1 MVFRKGEVGNPKGR
15 PKGTRNKRN
24 ADLAEWV
31 KMLLQG
37 MQAQVM
43 SDLNELEPSERVKS
57 YINLLGYAIPK
68 QASITA
74 QAKIET
80 EYAALEKLLK
90 EAPEEAVQKIA
101 LKVMQLQEEKQQ
113 TESEQ

>member
-80 EYAALEKLLK
+80 EFAALEKLLN

-101 LKVMQLQEEKQQ
+101 LKVMQLQEEKQKA
-113 TESEQ
+113 ESEQ

>member
-43 SDLNELEPSERVKS
+43 NDLNELEPSERVKS

-80 EYAALEKLLK
+80 EFAALEKLLN

-101 LKVMQLQEEKQQ
+101 LKVMQLQEEKQKA
-113 TESEQ
+113 ESEQ

>member
-1 MVFRKGEVGNPKGR
+1 MVFKKGEVGNPKGR

-80 EYAALEKLLK
+80 EFAALEKLLN

-101 LKVMQLQEEKQQ
+101 LKVMQLQEEKQKA
-113 TESEQ
+113 ESEQ

>member
-80 EYAALEKLLK
+80 EFAALEKLLN

-101 LKVMQLQEEKQQ
+101 LRVMQLQEEKQKA
-113 TESEQ
+113 ESEQ

>member
-15 PKGTRNKRN
+15 PRGTRNKRN
-24 ADLAEWV
+24 ADLTEWV

-80 EYAALEKLLK
+80 EFAALEKLLN

-101 LKVMQLQEEKQQ
+101 LKVMQLQEEKQKA
-113 TESEQ
+113 ESEQ

>member
-43 SDLNELEPSERVKS
+43 SDLNELEPSDRVKS

-80 EYAALEKLLK
+80 EFAALEKLLN

-101 LKVMQLQEEKQQ
+101 LKVMQLQEEKQKA
-113 TESEQ
+113 ESEQ

>member
-15 PKGTRNKRN
+15 PKGTRNKRT

-80 EYAALEKLLK
+80 EFAALEKLLN

-101 LKVMQLQEEKQQ
+101 LKVMQLQEEKQKA
-113 TESEQ
+113 ESEQ

>member
-80 EYAALEKLLK
+80 EFAALEKLLN
-90 EAPEEAVQKIA
+90 EAPEEAVQRIA
-101 LKVMQLQEEKQQ
+101 QKVMQLQEEKQKA
-113 TESEQ
+113 ESEQ